1 MEVRMQVKHRLVLIP
16 FALFLGLAGASRGA
30 DNQFVIVSDT
40 QNIDGVDRMTREI
53 IELDPPFVISV
64 GDAPSAFDPRVR
76 FFERL
81 REAGIDVHIAL
92 GNHDGGVRPHLVS
105 DLPPAPFNRK
115 VDPILRFGVENRFY
129 YSFNRGGIHFV
140 IADTSTDDKEAHYE
154 WLVEDLAK
162 HANNPDR
169 LPAIV
174 FMHYPSWMLKSDS
187 PDGNQIHRVLAE
199 YPDAHTV
206 RAGFAGHTHKGHAYP
221 PEDSAG
227 VPLYTLYPSAPFGAD
242 THTEYVI
249 ATVHPDRITFER
261 KVVLDAG
268 RSGGFEIQAVHGE
281 FGSLGR
287 EAGED

>member
-1 MEVRMQVKHRLVLIP
+1 MEFRRILLVIWL
-16 FALFLGLAGASRGA
+16 ALFLIPPVVSPCA

-40 QNIDGVDRMTREI
+40 QTIDGVDRMTREI

-64 GDAPSAFDPRVR
+64 GDVPSAFDPRVR
-76 FFERL
+76 SFERI

-105 DLPPAPFNRK
+105 DLPPAPFNRE

-140 IADTSTDDKEAHYE
+140 IADTCTDDKEAHYE

-162 HANNPDR
+162 HSNNPER

-187 PDGNQIHRVLAE
+187 PDGNQIYRVLAE

-206 RAGFAGHTHKGHAYP
+206 RAGFAGHTHKGYAYP
-221 PEDSAG
+221 LEDSAG
-227 VPLYTLYPSAPFGAD
+227 VPLYTLHPSAPFGAD

-268 RSGGFEIQAVHGE
+268 RSGGFEIQPVYGE
-281 FGSLGR
+281 FGSLSR
-287 EAGED
+287 EGGGK